1 MSLVRQQMRASS
13 IFYRG
18 MFSSEPVILPKE
30 ITYKKNLA
38 ADTPFHEELK
48 RFMQDGDML
57 SSEINVEGQQY
68 KTNHL
73 IILKVEDC
81 DVLKVGLIQS
91 ILIKSGKVFFVCR
104 VYTCM
109 RSWLQFFE
117 SKNCDEFCSFVE
129 SGKIADY
136 KPLIKRGTTVK
147 FQFVLH
153 HRVSFSYLD
162 K

>member
-1 MSLVRQQMRASS
+1 MRASTF
-13 IFYRG
+13 FYRG
-18 MFSSEPVILPKE
+18 MFNSEPVILPKE
-30 ITYKKNLA
+30 ITCKKDLA
-38 ADTPFHEELK
+38 ADTPFHEKLK
-48 RFMQDGDML
+48 TFMKDGDML
-57 SSEINVEGQQY
+57 SEEIIVEGQQY
-68 KTNHL
+68 KTNDL
-73 IILKVEDC
+73 VVLKVEDC
-81 DVLKVGLIQS
+81 DVLKVGLIQA
-91 ILIKSGKVFFVCR
+91 ILIKNGKVFFVCR

-129 SGKIADY
+129 SGRIADY

-153 HRVSFSYLD
+153 HRVSFSYHD

>member
-1 MSLVRQQMRASS
+1 MRASS

-38 ADTPFHEELK
+38 ADTLFHEELK
-48 RFMQDGDML
+48 RFMKDGDML

-68 KTNHL
+68 KTNDL

-81 DVLKVGLIQS
+81 DVLKVGIIQS
-91 ILIKSGKVFFVCR
+91 ILIKSEKEFFVCR

-153 HRVSFSYLD
+153 HRVSFSYHN